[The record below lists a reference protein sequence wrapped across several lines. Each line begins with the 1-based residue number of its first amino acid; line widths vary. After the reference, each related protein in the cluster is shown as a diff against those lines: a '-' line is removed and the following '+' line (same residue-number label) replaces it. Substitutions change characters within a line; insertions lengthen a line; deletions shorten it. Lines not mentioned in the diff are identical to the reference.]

1 MKTVKLEFN
10 LYSFSELSEGA
21 QNIALWTCKN
31 EFNDTLSAEEIN
43 DGQRLETDADTREHL
58 EINEYY
64 FYERGNLAHTVK
76 YTGGHKKSGKEFYIY
91 EGREI
96 RI

>member
-10 LYSFSELSEGA
+10 LYTFDELSKQA
-21 QNIALWTCKN
+21 QNIALWTAKN
-31 EFNDTLSAEEIN
+31 DYNDTLSPEEIN
-43 DGQRLETDADTREHL
+43 DGQYLKTDEDAREYI
-58 EINEYY
+58 EANEYY
-64 FYERGNLAHTVK
+64 FYERGNLAHVIK
-76 YTGGHKKSGKEFYIY
+76 YVGGEKDGEEFYIY